1 MRNNSNVSKTFFD
14 ELDEKRKKTFS
25 EWENAYN
32 TISSELESLIDS
44 LDEIKKID
52 NPVFQ
57 DLTLKFYTIHLCNFF
72 FFHIRKVLV
81 DRNIDND
88 TGKLLLNSFSNP
100 SNIPSPPVMNHLLSY
115 LIFDEFELRRLCEF
129 YKKIQELRNKY
140 AHGASNETSFNIT
153 MDEFREIYESVKKI
167 A

>member
-1 MRNNSNVSKTFFD
+1 MNDSSNVSKTFFD
-14 ELDEKRKKTFS
+14 ELDKKRQETFS
-25 EWENAYN
+25 KWENAYN

-81 DRNIDND
+81 DRNIDNEIS
-88 TGKLLLNSFSNP
+88 KLLLNSFSNT
-100 SNIPSPPVMNHLLSY
+100 SNIPSPSVMNQLLSY
-115 LIFDEFELRRLCEF
+115 FISDEFELKKMCDF
-129 YKKIQELRNKY
+129 YKKIQELRHKY
-140 AHGASNETSFNIT
+140 AHGASNETSLNIT
-153 MDEFREIYESVKKI
+153 MDEFRDIYESVKKI